1 VHFGRITFLAGALAV
16 AGLFAQVAQTSGN
29 GPAPSGSVPVI
40 KAETRVVLVDTVVTD
55 KKGTYLTDLTQKDFR
70 VWEDNKEQTIASF
83 SLEQETAPA
92 ANSQK
97 HYLILFFDIST
108 MAFEDQI
115 HARDAATKFIE
126 ANAGRNLAMAVA
138 NFGGMLQIAQSFTT
152 NAARLKRAVSGV
164 KQSTVSPGDNTTEV
178 ASLGMPSLP
187 GAGNFGVRTS
197 LLALISLAKSLAAVP
212 GRKTLVLL
220 TSGYKL
226 NEEYMSEV
234 TAAINECNKA
244 NVAVYPIDV
253 RGLVA
258 AGGAAGPGPQSAIFG
273 SPTESSPAELIP
285 ARWATSGSVTVW
297 PYVRVASLSALA
309 GSSSASLSPAQRGG
323 GGGGGH
329 GGGGG
334 GGVGGGGGGG
344 RGGGGGTGGG
354 SGGGRGGTGG
364 GSGSGGTGSP
374 NAGNYN
380 NYNGMYNAL
389 TQPRTAIVPPLLPSA
404 ADNQQVMY
412 MLASG
417 TGGFVI
423 VNTNDLLSGLEK
435 IAKEQNQYYLLGYT
449 PAAAKE
455 GTCHTIKVKVERGGT
470 IVRAR
475 SGYCNIPPQDQL
487 AGDPIEKEMEA
498 HAAAQAPGG
507 FTASL
512 ADPFFYTAAN
522 TARVNVAVDLPS
534 SEIKPEKE
542 KGKFHAEVNILGIAY
557 KADGTAAARFS
568 DTVKLDLGD
577 KQELQDFQTK
587 PLHYENQFDVAPG
600 KYNLKVVFRSG
611 RNFGTVE
618 TPLIV
623 DPWDGNHFTVSAMAF
638 STEYRKVASDNTGL
652 DAQLLEGRTPLI
664 AKGVEIVPSGRKQIR
679 KSESGVIYI
688 EVYEPLLVGSAHPP
702 QVMLRLK
709 VEDRKSGAVADDS
722 GLMNAAALI
731 EPGNPVIPVGLQ
743 VPVAKLAPG
752 GYRLFLQ
759 AVDSAGRSSTVRW
772 MDLDV
777 VE

>member
-1 VHFGRITFLAGALAV
+1 MFPAGALAV
-16 AGLFAQVAQTSGN
+16 AGLFAQAPQTGGN

-55 KKGTYLTDLTQKDFR
+55 KKGAYLTDLTQKDFH
-70 VWEDNKEQTIASF
+70 VWEDNKEETITSF

-97 HYLILFFDIST
+97 HYLILFFDNST
-108 MAFEDQI
+108 MALEDQI
-115 HARDAATKFIE
+115 HARDAATRFIQ

-138 NFGGMLQIAQSFTT
+138 KFGGMLQIAQNFTT
-152 NAARLKRAVSGV
+152 DGERLKRAVNGL
-164 KQSTVSPGDNTTEV
+164 KQSIVSPEDNTVEV

-187 GAGNFGVRTS
+187 GAGEFGVRTS
-197 LLALISLAKSLAAVP
+197 LLALRSLARSLATVP
-212 GRKTLVLL
+212 GRKTLILL

-226 NEEYMSEV
+226 NEEYMPEV

-258 AGGAAGPGPQSAIFG
+258 GGGAAGPGPQSAIFG
-273 SPTESSPAELIP
+273 SPAESPSAALIP
-285 ARWATSGSVTVW
+285 AVWAPGGSVTW
-297 PYVRVASLSALA
+297 PYVQIAWLSAMA
-309 GSSSASLSPAQRGG
+309 GSSSASPSPAQRGG
-323 GGGGGH
+323 GGGGGGRGGS

-334 GGVGGGGGGG
+334 SP
-344 RGGGGGTGGG
+344 GGGTG
-354 SGGGRGGTGG
+354 GGGRGGTGG
-364 GSGSGGTGSP
+364 GSTGGSGGTGSP
-374 NAGNYN
+374 NGGNYN
-380 NYNGMYNAL
+380 NYNGMSNPL
-389 TQPRTAIVPPLLPSA
+389 TTPRTAIVPPLLPSA

-423 VNTNDLLSGLEK
+423 INTNDLLSGLEK

-449 PAAAKE
+449 PTETKE
-455 GTCHTIKVKVERGGT
+455 GTCHTIKVKVERSGT

-512 ADPFFYTAAN
+512 ADPFFYTSAN

-534 SEIKPEKE
+534 SEIKPEKQ
-542 KGKFHAEVNILGIAY
+542 KGKLHAEVNILGIAY
-557 KADGTAAARFS
+557 RADGTAAARFS
-568 DTVKLDLGD
+568 DTLKLEFGD
-577 KQELQDFQTK
+577 KQEFQNFQTK

-600 KYNLKVVFRSG
+600 KYNLKVVFKSG
-611 RNFGTVE
+611 RSFGTVQ
-618 TPLIV
+618 TPLLV
-623 DPWDGNHFTVSAMAF
+623 DPWDGKHFTVSAMAF
-638 STEYRKVASDNTGL
+638 STEYHKVASENTGL
-652 DAQLLEGRTPLI
+652 DAQVLEGRTPLI
-664 AKGVEIVPSGRKQIR
+664 AKGVEIIPSGRKQIK
-679 KSESGVIYI
+679 KSESGVIYV
-688 EVYEPLLVGSAHPP
+688 EVYEPLLVGSTQPP

-709 VEDRKSGAVADDS
+709 VQDRKSGALADDT
-722 GLMNAAALI
+722 GLMSAATLI

-743 VPVAKLAPG
+743 LPVAKLAPG

>member
-1 VHFGRITFLAGALAV
+1 
-16 AGLFAQVAQTSGN
+16 
-29 GPAPSGSVPVI
+29 
-40 KAETRVVLVDTVVTD
+40 
-55 KKGTYLTDLTQKDFR
+55 
-70 VWEDNKEQTIASF
+70 
-83 SLEQETAPA
+83 
-92 ANSQK
+92 
-97 HYLILFFDIST
+97 
-108 MAFEDQI
+108 
-115 HARDAATKFIE
+115 
-126 ANAGRNLAMAVA
+126 
-138 NFGGMLQIAQSFTT
+138 
-152 NAARLKRAVSGV
+152 
-164 KQSTVSPGDNTTEV
+164 
-178 ASLGMPSLP
+178 
-187 GAGNFGVRTS
+187 VRTS

-258 AGGAAGPGPQSAIFG
+258 PGGAGGPGPQGALFG
-273 SPTESSPAELIP
+273 FPAASSPAAVIP
-285 ARWATSGSVTVW
+285 ASWATSGGVKVW
-297 PYVRVASLSALA
+297 PYVRIASLTALA
-309 GSSSASLSPAQRGG
+309 GSSSASPSPAQRGG
-323 GGGGGH
+323 GGGGGGGGR

-344 RGGGGGTGGG
+344 GVGGGGGGHGGGGGTGGG

-364 GSGSGGTGSP
+364 STGGSGGTGSP
-374 NAGNYN
+374 NAGNYS
-380 NYNGMYNAL
+380 NYNAMYNPL

-412 MLASG
+412 MLANG

-423 VNTNDLLSGLEK
+423 INTNDLLSGLEK

-449 PAAAKE
+449 PAEAKE
-455 GTCHTIKVKVERGGT
+455 GSCHTIKVKVERAGT
-470 IVRAR
+470 VVRAR

-487 AGDPIEKEMEA
+487 AGDPVEKEMEA
-498 HAAAQAPGG
+498 HAAAQSPGG
-507 FTASL
+507 FTALL
-512 ADPFFYTAAN
+512 ADPYFYTSAN

-542 KGKFHAEVNILGIAY
+542 KGKLHAEVDILGIAY

-568 DTVKLDLGD
+568 DTVKLDFGD
-577 KQELQDFQTK
+577 KQELQNFQTK

-600 KYNLKVVFRSG
+600 NYNLKVVFKSG

-623 DPWDGNHFTVSAMAF
+623 DPWDGKHFTVSAMAF

-664 AKGVEIVPSGRKQIR
+664 AKGVEIVPSGKKQIK
-679 KSESGVIYI
+679 KSESGVIYV
-688 EVYEPLLVGSAHPP
+688 EVYEPLLVSSTHPP
-702 QVMLRLK
+702 QVMLQLK

-743 VPVAKLAPG
+743 VPIAKLAPG

-777 VE
+777 VD